1 MAHGI
6 IAARFIEI
14 QTLFWVSGLVMK
26 RAWREGTE
34 KRRFLAVVPD

>member
-14 QTLFWVSGLVMK
+14 QTLFWVAGLVIE
-26 RAWREGTE
+26 RAWRKGT
-34 KRRFLAVVPD
+34 KK

>member
-14 QTLFWVSGLVMK
+14 QTLFWVVGLVVG
-26 RAWREGTE
+26 RAWRKETG
-34 KRRFLAVVPD
+34 K

>member
-14 QTLFWVSGLVMK
+14 QTLFQVARLVVAKAGL
-26 RAWREGTE
+26 EGVE
-34 KRRFLAVVPD
+34 K